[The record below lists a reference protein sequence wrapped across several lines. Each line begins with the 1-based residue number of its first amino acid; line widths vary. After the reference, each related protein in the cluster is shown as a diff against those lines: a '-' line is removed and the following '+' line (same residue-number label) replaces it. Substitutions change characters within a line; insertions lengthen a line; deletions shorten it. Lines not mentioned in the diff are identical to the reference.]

1 MKNNLR
7 TIFTIAAFCMVF
19 ACATTAFGQIKVGG
33 FKSISVED
41 EGVLNA
47 MNFALE
53 QKSAEHGVEL
63 MLESLDKAEY
73 QIVQGKNYRLCMQVY
88 FPPKQDETEGVMMT
102 IQTVIYQDLK
112 GVYKLTSWKE
122 AECAS

>member
-1 MKNNLR
+1 
-7 TIFTIAAFCMVF
+7 MVF
-19 ACATTAFGQIKVGG
+19 ACATTAFGQIRVGG

-53 QKSAEHGVEL
+53 QKSKEHGVEL

-73 QIVQGKNYRLCMQVY
+73 QVVQGKNYRLCMQVY
-88 FPPKQDETEGVMMT
+88 FPSKQAETDGVMMT

-122 AECAS
+122 SECSW